1 MLLETPG
8 SFAARAL
15 VRSYPFRERASTREP
30 LDVSILVLR
39 ITKSPVWTFT
49 RGRTTGGACPP
60 VPVRVGGAARR
71 YAPRPRLVPGR
82 GRCSPRTG
90 TTPRQR
96 INEVEE
102 DTPEAFRVRRQLVKL
117 LVEGITVGEKRE
129 DGNTEVRLIYRFDP
143 PDGRDGEEDSVVDAI
158 PNSEGFLRHQ
168 TA

>member
-1 MLLETPG
+1 VLLETPG

-96 INEVEE
+96 INEVE
-102 DTPEAFRVRRQLVKL
+102 DVYHTTVLGVRVRYFVLSEQRYK
-117 LVEGITVGEKRE
+117 GSEK
-129 DGNTEVRLIYRFDP
+129 P
-143 PDGRDGEEDSVVDAI
+143 
-158 PNSEGFLRHQ
+158 
-168 TA
+168 